1 VKTGAVLLLIL
12 QTLCS
17 SNFALAQQDAAER
30 VVLVSMAPIQQL
42 AADLL
47 DNTPLELRLLPDS
60 PRSMQAQA
68 TLFTRQADRYA
79 ADFAAADSVIS
90 IGQVWKT
97 DPLYIATRE
106 VNIRVVNIDA
116 SKPYSHELDG
126 VAVATSPAT
135 GELSPWFWLSPSNV
149 IRTLDIM
156 GADLQRLY
164 PDAATTIAGNLE
176 KSKSRYLQMK
186 ADFELKLLEAEDPAV
201 YALADEFV
209 YLTSDLGIFV
219 DDYFVKQDIDWTAED
234 YSRLTQSLQNSGIS
248 VVLHKWEPA
257 EPIKA
262 AIAAAGARLVVL
274 DTLETTTDFA
284 AGLQQN
290 LQALL
295 AAFSPAQ

>member
-1 VKTGAVLLLIL
+1 VKISPVLPLIL
-12 QTLCS
+12 QLCCCS
-17 SNFALAQQDAAER
+17 IAHAQQDTAEP
-30 VVLVSMAPIQQL
+30 VILVSMAPIQQL
-42 AADLL
+42 ASELL
-47 DNTPLELRLLPDS
+47 ENTPIELRLLPDS

-68 TLFTRQADRYA
+68 TLFTRQADRFA
-79 ADFAAADSVIS
+79 TDFTAADSVIS
-90 IGQVWKT
+90 ISQVWKT

-106 VNIRVVNIDA
+106 VNIRAVNIDA

-135 GELSPWFWLSPSNV
+135 GDVSPYFWMSPSNV
-149 IRTLDIM
+149 IRSLDIM

-164 PDAATTIAGNLE
+164 PESATTIAGNLE
-176 KSKSRYLQMK
+176 QSKSRYLQMK
-186 ADFELKLLEAEDPAV
+186 ADFELKLLAAEDPAV

-209 YLTSDLGIFV
+209 YLTSDLGLFV
-219 DDYFVKQDIDWTAED
+219 DDYFVKQDIDWTADD
-234 YSRLTQSLQNSGIS
+234 YSRLTQSLQNSRIS

-262 AIAAAGARLVVL
+262 AIAAAGAQLVVL
-274 DTLETTTDFA
+274 DTLETTADFA